1 MAFAV
6 HYRRVQINMCH
17 DTKHPF
23 DQENGDLAIDTMLE
37 DSFPASDPPSW
48 TLGASAGDLSSQ
60 EQVIAPTG
68 APMRGNGLLHSPEPT
83 P

>member
-1 MAFAV
+1 
-6 HYRRVQINMCH
+6 MCH

-23 DQENGDLAIDTMLE
+23 DQEAAELAIDEMLQ

-48 TLGASAGDLSSQ
+48 TLGTNTGDLSSL
-60 EQVIAPTG
+60 EQVIAPIG
-68 APMRGNGLLHSPEPT
+68 APMRGNSPLRSPEPT

>member
-1 MAFAV
+1 
-6 HYRRVQINMCH
+6 MCH

-23 DQENGDLAIDTMLE
+23 DQEAAELAIDEMLQ

-48 TLGASAGDLSSQ
+48 TLGTNAGDLSSQ
-60 EQVIAPTG
+60 EQVIAPIG
-68 APMRGNGLLHSPEPT
+68 ALMRGNSPLRSPEPT